1 MNQKKKM
8 CVCVL
13 ESDTYDSD
21 GVIKQRLAK
30 DDNVENFIDVDFL
43 EDGEHSDR
51 VDSRDEGRK

>member
-1 MNQKKKM
+1 M